1 MTKRVLDIGNC
12 RPDHRALAALI
23 EAHFDA
29 TVSQAHRWEDAAA
42 QLRAESF
49 DLVLVNRRL
58 DVDYSDGLEL
68 IQRLKQDPQ
77 LSALPVMMITNF
89 AEHQRLAVQA
99 GAVEGFGKQ
108 SLQAADTLKKLEP
121 YLS

>member
-12 RPDHRALAALI
+12 RPDHRAIAALI
-23 EAHFDA
+23 EANFDA

-49 DLVLVNRRL
+49 DLVLVNRKL
-58 DVDYSDGLEL
+58 DVDHSDGLEL

-99 GAVEGFGKQ
+99 GAVMGFGKQ
-108 SLQAADTLKKLEP
+108 SLQSAETLKRFEP